1 MDRKKAVLEKSPLAF
16 LSANHRPGVAPQNLW
31 VVLKLQG
38 EVGKDAGAL
47 NLSTGLL

>member
-1 MDRKKAVLEKSPLAF
+1 MGRKKAVFEKSPLAF
-16 LSANHRPGVAPQNLW
+16 LSANHWPSVAPQNLW

-38 EVGKDAGAL
+38 EVGKDAAAL